1 MKLFGHIQVVFLWR
15 LLAFL
20 CTFGEVELKPSTT
33 TRTHYRGL
41 QLFDANERIS
51 NQINSSSLLRRN
63 GDQVS
68 KNRDSNQWKRDE
80 ETIASKS
87 LKTFAKLPRRQP
99 VKKVIPSLRAQSV
112 TKFGRS
118 IRPQSVT
125 RFGRSIRPQSVTR
138 FGRSIRLQSVTR
150 LGRSIRP
157 QSVTRFGRS
166 IRPQSV
172 TRFGRSIR
180 P

>member
-1 MKLFGHIQVVFLWR
+1 MKMFWHIQVVFLWR
-15 LLAFL
+15 LMVFL
-20 CTFGEVELKPSTT
+20 YTFGEVESKPSST
-33 TRTHYRGL
+33 TRTHFRGL
-41 QLFDANERIS
+41 HLFDANDGIS
-51 NQINSSSLLRRN
+51 NQIGRSSLLRRN

-68 KNRDSNQWKRDE
+68 KNRYSNQWKRDE
-80 ETIASKS
+80 ETIASNS
-87 LKTFAKLPRRQP
+87 MKTFAKLPRRQP
-99 VKKVIPSLRAQSV
+99 VKKCIPSLRAQSV

-125 RFGRSIRPQSVTR
+125 RFGRCIT
-138 FGRSIRLQSVTR
+138 
-150 LGRSIRP
+150 P

-180 P
+180 PQSVTRFWRSLKR